1 MPRIVKQKSA
11 APGAEPVMDY
21 NKSLGGAALGG
32 RLRRLSE
39 RVDRDAN
46 RVYAAFGVDFEQRW
60 LGVLDQLVV
69 FGPMSVNELAKA
81 LAISHPSVSQT
92 RNSLRKAGL
101 IVERADPA
109 DGRRRTL
116 HLTAKGKA
124 LVAKLQPAWAV
135 LDQVGIAINAEA
147 GDVVAALNR
156 LEDVLDRKSIFDRVN
171 DGLAR
176 KR

>member
-1 MPRIVKQKSA
+1 MSRSIKQKTA
-11 APGAEPVMDY
+11 ASSPPTDY
-21 NKSLGGAALGG
+21 NRSLGGAALGG

-39 RVDRDAN
+39 RIDRDAN
-46 RVYAAFGVDFEQRW
+46 RIYAELGVDFEQRW

-92 RNSLRKAGL
+92 RNSLRNAGL
-101 IVERADPA
+101 ISERADPA

-124 LVAKLQPAWAV
+124 LVAKLQPVWTA
-135 LDQVGIAINAEA
+135 LDHVGVALDSEA

-156 LEDVLDRKSIFDRVN
+156 LEDALDRRSIFDRVN
-171 DGLAR
+171 ER
-176 KR
+176 QTSER